1 MWVMVF
7 PVTDYPLPI
16 TNMMSELPLKPN
28 APFYTDDEL
37 DELYE
42 RDPVL
47 AMKISREQLQLQKQ
61 LEAARATD
69 TDAPLPTAENIREVL
84 EEARRILLRDG
95 GDLELIALEGTVVRV
110 RLKGNCVGCPR
121 ATLDLKNVVEAL
133 VRKRHPRITEVCNTF

>member
-1 MWVMVF
+1 M
-7 PVTDYPLPI
+7 PKL
-16 TNMMSELPLKPN
+16 SELKSD
-28 APFYTDDEL
+28 APFYTEGEL

-47 AMKISREQLQLQKQ
+47 AMRISREQSLLQNQ
-61 LEAARATD
+61 LEAARAAD
-69 TDAPLPTAENIREVL
+69 PDAPLPTAEDIRQVL

-133 VRKRHPRITEVCNTF
+133 VRKRYPQITEVRNTF

>member
-1 MWVMVF
+1 MRE
-7 PVTDYPLPI
+7 P
-16 TNMMSELPLKPN
+16 PLKSD
-28 APFYTDDEL
+28 APFYTEDEL

-47 AMKISREQLQLQKQ
+47 AMRISREQSLLQNQ
-61 LEAARATD
+61 LEAARAAD
-69 TDAPLPTAENIREVL
+69 PDAPLPTAEDIREVL

-133 VRKRHPRITEVCNTF
+133 VRKRHPRITEVLNTF